1 MKLSIPATA
10 FATLL
15 SGKPVLSKSDT
26 ILYTEA
32 ATKTDSEIKMEL
44 QKSLLEQK
52 KMLLKTFHDKA
63 QEAYLATPAKTCD
76 PTTTANH
83 GILVCPANQV
93 CIGDPTS
100 LLGGVCTE
108 AVHKTVNTVGVKGAE
123 TESDS
128 SAGYVDGSKT
138 IFGGNSYDEV
148 YEMNEPNEHVD
159 GSVGS
164 SYGENAIEMFE
175 GDANNGEKGVVD
187 VIKYGD
193 TGGNNVRIK
202 SDAGLLDGGVRS
214 NNGEEVNMISD
225 EDGVSDSKM
234 VDHVRLK
241 VEQKYLQLR
250 EMMKSKSSLKKLML
264 QGGSVVTT
272 KKECTP
278 TSASPDTGILNCPI
292 NQVCIQDSA
301 SMLGGVCVKVV
312 HGNASL
318 AQDKVAE
325 AQPGGKALKPLAVK
339 DKLNAELILKGS
351 RAGLE
356 EYLPSVSGECSPGTN
371 DGFVDLGIL
380 NGCDVGHVCVRDP
393 HANVGGTCVNI
404 GGTSDTSRISRDL
417 FEGGKHRHLLTC
429 DYLNGTSG
437 EKCSGMLA
445 CGDLSSD
452 FIANNIGCGSC
463 NAFGACRS
471 LTSATST
478 MHVLTA
484 KDIFTSMIIHATECT
499 RAWDL
504 GCFSSCCGIGNS
516 TIGKESCNKGELI
529 YECSHYLC
537 LIYTLNA
544 SNLTTVVDGACKDLS
559 GNTTIGFNSCND
571 CYSCESTS
579 GTTTITD
586 QSCNELKACSETSGN
601 TTIANQSC
609 NAQYSCSYGS
619 YSRSII
625 ETTDIGKGSCNK
637 ARACSNAEGAYA
649 FFWHNCCNGEGACEG
664 ATSANLVVLQDSCNM
679 KDACRG
685 SS

>member
-1 MKLSIPATA
+1 MKLNIPATA

-63 QEAYLATPAKTCD
+63 RVAYLATPAKTCD

-83 GILVCPANQV
+83 GILGCPANHV

-108 AVHKTVNTVGVKGAE
+108 AVHETVNTVGVKGAE
-123 TESDS
+123 TESNS
-128 SAGYVDGSKT
+128 SAGDVDGSKT

-164 SYGENAIEMFE
+164 NYGGNAIEMFE
-175 GDANNGEKGVVD
+175 GVANDGEKGDVD
-187 VIKYGD
+187 MIKYGD
-193 TGGNNVRIK
+193 TGGNNGRIK
-202 SDAGLLDGGVRS
+202 SDAGLLDGGVWS

-225 EDGVSDSKM
+225 EDDVSDSEL

-264 QGGSVVTT
+264 QGGSVITT
-272 KKECTP
+272 KKECKP

-301 SMLGGVCVKVV
+301 SMLGGVCAKVV

-318 AQDKVAE
+318 AQDQVGEDIVASGVE
-325 AQPGGKALKPLAVK
+325 DPNVVVGGNFLAETRPDGKALKPFAVK
-339 DKLNAELILKGS
+339 DKLNAERILKGS

-371 DGFVDLGIL
+371 DGFVDVGIL
-380 NGCDVGHVCVRDP
+380 NGCDFGHVCVRDP
-393 HANVGGTCVNI
+393 HSNIGGTCVNI

-463 NAFGACRS
+463 NAFGACRG
-471 LTSATST
+471 LT
-478 MHVLTA
+478 
-484 KDIFTSMIIHATECT
+484 
-499 RAWDL
+499 
-504 GCFSSCCGIGNS
+504 
-516 TIGKESCNKGELI
+516 GK
-529 YECSHYLC
+529 
-537 LIYTLNA
+537 
-544 SNLTTVVDGACKDLS
+544 
-559 GNTTIGFNSCND
+559 F
-571 CYSCESTS
+571 
-579 GTTTITD
+579 
-586 QSCNELKACSETSGN
+586 
-601 TTIANQSC
+601 
-609 NAQYSCSYGS
+609 
-619 YSRSII
+619 
-625 ETTDIGKGSCNK
+625 
-637 ARACSNAEGAYA
+637 
-649 FFWHNCCNGEGACEG
+649 
-664 ATSANLVVLQDSCNM
+664 
-679 KDACRG
+679 
-685 SS
+685 

>member
-1 MKLSIPATA
+1 MKLNIPATA

-52 KMLLKTFHDKA
+52 KMLLKTFHQKA
-63 QEAYLATPAKTCD
+63 QESYLSTPAKTCD

-83 GILVCPANQV
+83 GILGCPANQV

-108 AVHKTVNTVGVKGAE
+108 AVHE
-123 TESDS
+123 TGDS

-148 YEMNEPNEHVD
+148 YEMNERNEHVD

-164 SYGENAIEMFE
+164 NYGGNAIEMFE
-175 GDANNGEKGVVD
+175 GVAYDGEKGD
-187 VIKYGD
+187 VEGIKYGD
-193 TGGNNVRIK
+193 IGGNNGRIK
-202 SDAGLLDGGVRS
+202 SDAGLSDGGVWS

-225 EDGVSDSKM
+225 EYGVSDSEM
-234 VDHVRLK
+234 VNHVRLK

-272 KKECTP
+272 KKECKP

-301 SMLGGVCVKVV
+301 SMLGGVCAKVV

-318 AQDKVAE
+318 AQDEVGEDIVAMVVEDQDVVVGGNFVAE
-325 AQPGGKALKPLAVK
+325 AQPGGKALKPFAVK
-339 DKLNAELILKGS
+339 DKLNAERILKGS

-371 DGFVDLGIL
+371 DGFVDVGIL

-393 HANVGGTCVNI
+393 HSNIGGTCVNI
-404 GGTSDTSRISRDL
+404 GGTSDTSRISRGL
-417 FEGGKHRHLLTC
+417 FGGVKHRHLLTC

-437 EKCSGMLA
+437 EKCSGMHA

-463 NAFGACRS
+463 NAFGACRG
-471 LTSATST
+471 LTATSSVGEGSCNGGNACRGGT
-478 MHVLTA
+478 FTTSTLTVN
-484 KDIFTSMIIHATECT
+484 DQ
-499 RAWDL
+499 
-504 GCFSSCCGIGNS
+504 SCNQYYACSYGEGYAYISDKSCVGVYACMGLIGNS
-516 TIGKESCNKGELI
+516 TIGEESCNK
-529 YECSHYLC
+529 
-537 LIYTLNA
+537 
-544 SNLTTVVDGACKDLS
+544 DGACQDLS
-559 GNTTIGFNSCND
+559 VAMTVTPANPLLIKAVMISSLAQKHLGTLRLGLEAATIH
-571 CYSCESTS
+571 T
-579 GTTTITD
+579 
-586 QSCNELKACSETSGN
+586 
-601 TTIANQSC
+601 
-609 NAQYSCSYGS
+609 
-619 YSRSII
+619 
-625 ETTDIGKGSCNK
+625 
-637 ARACSNAEGAYA
+637 
-649 FFWHNCCNGEGACEG
+649 HNCCNGEGACMG
-664 ATSANLVVLQDSCNM
+664 VTSANMTVLQDSCNM
-679 KDACRG
+679 KEACRG
-685 SS
+685 SSGECNFVPHK

>member
-1 MKLSIPATA
+1 MKLNIPATA

-63 QEAYLATPAKTCD
+63 RVAYLATPAKTCD

-108 AVHKTVNTVGVKGAE
+108 AVHETVNTVGVKVAKS
-123 TESDS
+123 ESDS
-128 SAGYVDGSKT
+128 SAGHVDGSKT

-164 SYGENAIEMFE
+164 NYGGNAIEMFE
-175 GDANNGEKGVVD
+175 GVANDGETGDVD

-193 TGGNNVRIK
+193 TGGNNGRIK
-202 SDAGLLDGGVRS
+202 SDAGLLDGGVWS

-225 EDGVSDSKM
+225 EGGVSDSEM

-272 KKECTP
+272 KKECKP

-301 SMLGGVCVKVV
+301 SMLGGVCAKVV
-312 HGNASL
+312 HGNVSL
-318 AQDKVAE
+318 AQGEVGEDIVASGVENPYVVVGGNFVAE
-325 AQPGGKALKPLAVK
+325 AQPGGKALKPFAVK
-339 DKLNAELILKGS
+339 DKLNAERILKGS

-371 DGFVDLGIL
+371 DGFVDVGIL
-380 NGCDVGHVCVRDP
+380 NGCDFGHVCLQDP
-393 HANVGGTCVNI
+393 HSNIGGTCVNI

-463 NAFGACRS
+463 NAFGACS
-471 LTSATST
+471 GLT
-478 MHVLTA
+478 
-484 KDIFTSMIIHATECT
+484 
-499 RAWDL
+499 
-504 GCFSSCCGIGNS
+504 
-516 TIGKESCNKGELI
+516 GEFFIALPF
-529 YECSHYLC
+529 
-537 LIYTLNA
+537 
-544 SNLTTVVDGACKDLS
+544 VD
-559 GNTTIGFNSCND
+559 
-571 CYSCESTS
+571 
-579 GTTTITD
+579 
-586 QSCNELKACSETSGN
+586 
-601 TTIANQSC
+601 
-609 NAQYSCSYGS
+609 
-619 YSRSII
+619 
-625 ETTDIGKGSCNK
+625 
-637 ARACSNAEGAYA
+637 
-649 FFWHNCCNGEGACEG
+649 
-664 ATSANLVVLQDSCNM
+664 
-679 KDACRG
+679 
-685 SS
+685 